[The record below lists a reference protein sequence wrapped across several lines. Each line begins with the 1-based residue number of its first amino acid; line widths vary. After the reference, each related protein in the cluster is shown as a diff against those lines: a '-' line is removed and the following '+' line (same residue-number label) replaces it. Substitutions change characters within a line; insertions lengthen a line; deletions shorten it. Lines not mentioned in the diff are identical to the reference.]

1 MVSVSL
7 FFTFVCSPVKTIS
20 GAAELEMV
28 ALYLILVIFCWSPSV
43 FHIFMGH
50 TEPLYRE
57 LLGMSI
63 LNSNSVITIVI
74 YFYFYFFAQQISET
88 V

>member
-28 ALYLILVIFCWSPSV
+28 ALYLSLVIFYWSPSV

-63 LNSNSVITIVI
+63 LNSKISVITIVI
-74 YFYFYFFAQQISET
+74 NIYINK
-88 V
+88 